1 MRSARNRMNRR
12 RSCTM
17 LAAMV
22 RRATAVGVAERR
34 QPVAGGFAIR
44 RARPEEARALSELAL
59 RSKAVWGYAPSF
71 MARCCAAMRLMPA
84 MLRANEYYVAVERG
98 EPLGFYGF
106 EPEPEGLGLDMFF
119 VEPDAIGRG
128 VGRAL
133 WNHAV
138 ARARELG
145 ASELVAVSDPN
156 AAGFY
161 LRMGCRPAGARPS
174 EVEPG
179 RNLPV
184 FRFALSGPPA

>member
-1 MRSARNRMNRR
+1 MA
-12 RSCTM
+12 
-17 LAAMV
+17 
-22 RRATAVGVAERR
+22 RRAPESGVAEGRR
-34 QPVAGGFAIR
+34 SSAVAGGFAIR
-44 RARPEEARALSELAL
+44 RARPEEARRLSELAL
-59 RSKAVWGYAPSF
+59 RSKAVWGYPPSF
-71 MARCCAAMRLMPA
+71 MARCRAAMRLMPA
-84 MLRANEYYVAVERG
+84 MLRANEYYVALEGR

-119 VEPDAIGRG
+119 VEPAAIGRG

-133 WNHAV
+133 WHHAV
-138 ARARELG
+138 ARARKLG
-145 ASELVAVSDPN
+145 AHELVAVSDPN

-161 LRMGCRPAGARPS
+161 LKMGCRPAGARPS